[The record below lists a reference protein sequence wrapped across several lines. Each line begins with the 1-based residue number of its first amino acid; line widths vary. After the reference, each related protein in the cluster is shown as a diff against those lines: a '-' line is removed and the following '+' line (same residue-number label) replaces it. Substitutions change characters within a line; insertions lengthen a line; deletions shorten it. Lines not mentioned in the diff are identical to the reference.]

1 MMNWEV
7 EKRSDDEW
15 LVVNRETKETHTF
28 KTHESAYFIQRLF
41 NEQVQ
46 WYNWERHGYNTTFL
60 NTDGLA
66 ISTNAYSIT
75 SYPQANWKLEFGD
88 SGSTFLTMYLKK
100 GPNWF
105 QRKMFRLILGITWSK
120 I

>member
-75 SYPQANWKLEFGD
+75 SYPQANWKMEFGD
-88 SGSTFLTMYLKK
+88 GGATFFTMYLKK

-105 QRKMFRLILGITWSK
+105 YRKMFRLILGITWSK